1 MVASPKRSTAKCV
14 THGRNHVYYL
24 LLILVTKCAMIVMFT
39 TRNISSNINN
49 TGEYHSNL
57 PPPKAS
63 HGLYPNHDANNVD
76 NNVAITFVGIS
87 HSDNTTSDTAI
98 NYLVDA
104 ACHYGIHSYILLGER
119 DADMTLDKKI
129 AALAHHY
136 SEETSKRTAADTK
149 VEQVTDDGKKK
160 KKSDDHPKCMQ
171 SIHVSTSPGEG
182 RGNI

>member
-1 MVASPKRSTAKCV
+1 
-14 THGRNHVYYL
+14 
-24 LLILVTKCAMIVMFT
+24 MIVMFT

-63 HGLYPNHDANNVD
+63 HGLYLNHDRNNSTS
-76 NNVAITFVGIS
+76 AFTFVGIS

-104 ACHYGIHSYILLGER
+104 ACHYGIHSYILLLGER

-129 AALAHHY
+129 AALPHHY
-136 SEETSKRTAADTK
+136 SDEASKRTAADTK
-149 VEQVTDDGKKK
+149 VEQHVTDDGKKK